1 MTPAV
6 ETRLAQATPF
16 SFSDLPFYR
25 REQAALCNWYQRAF
39 KPTSQWQTWAG
50 EAFAGLLQ
58 SPARTETRLVVKHS
72 LEPGKQEA
80 LHKLSGANI
89 AIGRSPEN
97 EIMLPAQSVT
107 KQHARIV
114 FENGG
119 CFLEDLGSTLGTY
132 VSNQKL
138 APHKRISLAPGT
150 EFTIF
155 PYLLTLEERFEWVSG
170 TQVKISQPETTPAVW
185 SEFLAGSADAFVRF
199 PVSVHPPG
207 LAACLEA
214 GRPFLEH
221 LLGGMSAASGPSNSL
236 AGLLPTDGE
245 LLGFLLLSVLER
257 ANRDLRFPFQF
268 LLGKPMERPPLT
280 ADSRGIA
287 CSFSVAWTDFTG
299 AFRLFLPDAL
309 LAGMQKAWQPDS
321 GPDWRDF
328 ARVSWTLPVSAG
340 YAELTVQEVA
350 GLEPGDIVLVTQA
363 SACALPGD
371 QCGWLLKPL
380 NLEYT
385 QFTVDRFFQRRVL
398 VETENSEAQE
408 RNPDLSGLPVRLHV
422 VLGEKEMTLAELGA
436 LQSGSILELDR
447 DKSGQVDIAIN
458 GKLAGKGTLVE
469 IEGKLGVRILSWS
482 SGRD

>member
-1 MTPAV
+1 MTPAA
-6 ETRLAQATPF
+6 ENRLATPF
-16 SFSDLPFYR
+16 SFGDLPFYR
-25 REQAALCNWYQRAF
+25 REQAALCNWYQRVF
-39 KPTSQWQTWAG
+39 KRTTEWQTWAG

-80 LHKLSGANI
+80 THKLSGANI
-89 AIGRSPEN
+89 TIGRSPEN

-107 KQHARIV
+107 KQHARLV

-170 TQVKISQPETTPAVW
+170 AGVEISEPETRPAVW
-185 SEFLAGSADAFVRF
+185 SEFLAESSQGFVRF

-207 LAACLEA
+207 LAACLEV

-221 LLGGMSAASGPSNSL
+221 LLNGMLSSSGSPAL
-236 AGLLPTDGE
+236 AGLLPSDGE

-257 ANRDLRFPFQF
+257 ANRELRFPFQF
-268 LLGKPMERPPLT
+268 LLGKPLERPPLA

-287 CSFSVAWTDFTG
+287 CSFSVAWTGFTG
-299 AFRLFLPDAL
+299 AFRFFLPDAL
-309 LAGMQKAWQPDS
+309 LAGMQKDWPAD
-321 GPDWRDF
+321 GIPDWRDF
-328 ARVSWTLPVSAG
+328 AQVSWTLPVSAG
-340 YAELTVQEVA
+340 YAELTVQEIA
-350 GLEPGDIVLVTQA
+350 GLEVGDIVLVTQT
-363 SACALPGD
+363 SVCSLPSGD
-371 QCGWLLKPL
+371 CGWLLKPL
-380 NLEYT
+380 NLDYT
-385 QFTVDRFFQRRVL
+385 QFTIDRFFQRRVL
-398 VETENSEAQE
+398 VETENTEAVE
-408 RNPDLSGLPVRLHV
+408 KNPDLSGLPVRLHV

-458 GKLAGKGTLVE
+458 GKLAGTGALVE
-469 IEGKLGVRILSWS
+469 IEGKLGVRILSWN